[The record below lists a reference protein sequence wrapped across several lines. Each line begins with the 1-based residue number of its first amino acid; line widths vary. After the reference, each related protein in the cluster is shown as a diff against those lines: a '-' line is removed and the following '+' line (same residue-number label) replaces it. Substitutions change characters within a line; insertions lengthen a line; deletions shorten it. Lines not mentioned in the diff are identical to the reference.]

1 MEPTKSVALKI
12 LRKLA
17 LATSLRI
24 ELTTIANA
32 ISLIIGVIAK
42 KDQTLKATEDSGWRH
57 RALKKSYRNRSQQN
71 HRIKTR

>member
-1 MEPTKSVALKI
+1 MEPTKSVALQI

-17 LATSLRI
+17 LATSLII

-42 KDQTLKATEDSGWRH
+42 KDQTLKAAEDSGWRH
-57 RALKKSYRNRSQQN
+57 RALRKSYRSRSQQN
-71 HRIKTR
+71 HRIKTL